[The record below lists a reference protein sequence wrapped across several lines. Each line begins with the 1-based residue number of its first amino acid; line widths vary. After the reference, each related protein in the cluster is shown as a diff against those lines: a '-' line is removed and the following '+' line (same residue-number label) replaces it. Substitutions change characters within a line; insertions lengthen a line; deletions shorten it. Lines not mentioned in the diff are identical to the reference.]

1 MKIYSRSILI
11 CFLCLQAIKGMLCSR
26 RASLELSVNGPIKT
40 FFFYSFVLRSAALN
54 RRFTNEFENALSHN
68 KSG

>member
-40 FFFYSFVLRSAALN
+40 FFFFFIR
-54 RRFTNEFENALSHN
+54 LSCDLQHLTEDLQMN
-68 KSG
+68 LKTL